1 MESEY
6 WKEKQPQPGQSV
18 CAWAIVVT
26 LLLGFQ
32 AAKVVWSTAFMTQ
45 ANQTAD
51 VSVR

>member
-32 AAKVVWSTAFMTQ
+32 AADMVWSTAFVTQ
-45 ANQTAD
+45 AIQIGDFTL
-51 VSVR
+51 R